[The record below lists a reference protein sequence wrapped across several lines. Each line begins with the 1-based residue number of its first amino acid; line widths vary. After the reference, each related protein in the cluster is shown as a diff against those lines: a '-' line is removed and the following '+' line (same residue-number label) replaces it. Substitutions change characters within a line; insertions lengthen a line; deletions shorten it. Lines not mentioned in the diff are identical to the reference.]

1 MSELGSPHLHLK
13 SVGSTNDR
21 ARELAAAG
29 APHGTLVS
37 ADHQSSGRGRQGRE
51 WVAPPASSV
60 LISLL
65 LRDPPE
71 LLPLIAAV
79 AVAETCGPTAQIK
92 WPNDILLAS
101 DGRPA
106 AKVAG
111 ILCETRPQESWAV
124 VGVGLNASLDL
135 ELLPSELR
143 GQAATLGLRSEQRAP
158 LIERLIATL
167 QQNLSLPTNEILAL
181 WQQRDALVGEQISWN
196 AGELSESG
204 TALGVSA
211 NGALLVRRA
220 DGSELELN
228 AGEVHLAAAAD

>member
-1 MSELGSPHLHLK
+1 MSQLGSPHLHLR

-51 WVAPPASSV
+51 WVAPAGSSL

-65 LRDPPE
+65 LRDPPP
-71 LLPLIAAV
+71 LLALIAAV
-79 AVAETCGPTAQIK
+79 AVAEVCGPAAQIK
-92 WPNDILLAS
+92 WPNDILLVS
-101 DGRPA
+101 DDAPA

-111 ILCETRPQESWAV
+111 ILCEARPQQDWAV
-124 VGVGLNASLDL
+124 VGVGLNAALDL
-135 ELLPSELR
+135 AMLPSELGGR
-143 GQAATLGLRSEQRAP
+143 AATLGLRSEQRAQ
-158 LIERLIATL
+158 LLERLIGQFEAAL
-167 QQNLSLPTNEILAL
+167 ALPEQVILAR
-181 WQQRDALVGEQISWN
+181 WQQRDALRGKEVGWREGD
-196 AGELSESG
+196 AEASG

-220 DGSELELN
+220 DGLELELS
-228 AGEVHLAAAAD
+228 AGEVHLAQACS